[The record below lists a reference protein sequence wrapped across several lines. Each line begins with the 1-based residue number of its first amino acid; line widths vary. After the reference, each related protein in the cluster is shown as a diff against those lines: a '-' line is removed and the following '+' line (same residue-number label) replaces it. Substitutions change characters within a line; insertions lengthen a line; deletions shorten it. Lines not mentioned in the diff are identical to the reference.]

1 MNKLKIWAPL
11 VGAAL
16 LVAGIW
22 IGYVI
27 AGGKGTTPA
36 QQKLNKVFE
45 LIADEYVDEVSMESI
60 VELTI
65 PQLLQNLD
73 PHSIY
78 IPVDELDK
86 MNRDL

>member
-45 LIADEYVDEVSMESI
+45 LIGDEYVE
-60 VELTI
+60 
-65 PQLLQNLD
+65 
-73 PHSIY
+73 
-78 IPVDELDK
+78 
-86 MNRDL
+86 